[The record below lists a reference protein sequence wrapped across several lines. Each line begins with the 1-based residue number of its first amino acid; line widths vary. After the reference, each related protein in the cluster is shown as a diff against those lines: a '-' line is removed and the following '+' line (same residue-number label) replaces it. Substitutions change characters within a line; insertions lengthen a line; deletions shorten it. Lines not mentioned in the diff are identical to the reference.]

1 MATIT
6 GTSGNDTLTG
16 TSGADSIFA
25 QGGNDLVNGG
35 GGDDT
40 IGGAGGSDTLNGG
53 SGNDVVFGSNG
64 IDRINGGSDNDELFG
79 GGGNDTINGD
89 AGADTLTGG
98 SGGDLLTGGS
108 GADIFRF
115 ANNHGT
121 DGIFDFDPTE
131 GDRITLG
138 GDITS
143 FSFSPTSL
151 FSSGNDGIF
160 GTGDDL
166 YSVVTINTGQG
177 TIDLSYPVYEIQ
189 FLSVLTNTLSDAI
202 DIV

>member
-16 TSGADSIFA
+16 TSRADSIFA

-53 SGNDVVFGSNG
+53 TGNDVVFGSNG
-64 IDRINGGSDNDELFG
+64 IDRINGGSDNDDLFG

-98 SGGDLLTGGS
+98 SGGDFLAGGS

-121 DGIFDFDPTE
+121 DGITDFSLSD
-131 GDRITLG
+131 GDRIQLG
-138 GDITS
+138 GDISS
-143 FSFSPTSL
+143 FGFTPAGFVSN
-151 FSSGNDGIF
+151 GNDGLA
-160 GTGDDL
+160 GTNDDL
-166 YSVVTINTGQG
+166 YSVVQIGTGQG
-177 TIDLSYPVYEIQ
+177 SIDL
-189 FLSVLTNTLSDAI
+189 LTGPYQLFTFASLTSSISNAI
-202 DIV
+202 DII